1 MVYIEIKHLYK
12 IVKRKELL
20 HDVNLTLDR
29 GKIYGLLD
37 REGSAKTVLL
47 QMICGL
53 IRPTSGSI
61 TVNGKPLY
69 QDFSFPDNLGAV
81 IEAPGF
87 CNFLTGFE
95 NLKILAEIRRSITD
109 EIIRETLTRVGL
121 DAEDGRVCKNYSQ
134 GMKQRLALAQ
144 ALMENPDLLILDE
157 PMHALGVEGRALIH
171 QLLLSE
177 KGEGTTI
184 LFASR
189 SKEEIQLLSDEE
201 IEINDGY
208 LKENVG

>member
-1 MVYIEIKHLYK
+1 M
-12 IVKRKELL
+12 
-20 HDVNLTLDR
+20 DR

-53 IRPTSGSI
+53 ITPTSGSI

-69 QDFSFPDNLGAV
+69 QDLSFPDSLGAV

-87 CNFLTGFE
+87 CDFLTGFE

-157 PMHALGVEGRALIH
+157 PMHALGVEGRALIR

-177 KGEGTTI
+177 KGKGTTI

-189 SKEEIQLLSDEE
+189 SKEEIQLLSDEG